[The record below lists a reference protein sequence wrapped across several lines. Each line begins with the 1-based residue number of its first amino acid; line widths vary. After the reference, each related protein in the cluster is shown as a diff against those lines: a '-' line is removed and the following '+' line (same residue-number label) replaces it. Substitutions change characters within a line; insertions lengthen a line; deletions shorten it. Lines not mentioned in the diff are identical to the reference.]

1 MTETAQ
7 VARDKLVED
16 FSAVIADTEQLL
28 KSMAAVGGEQAKS
41 LRADL
46 EMKLIAA
53 REKLKQLEQDAL
65 HRTQA
70 AANATDEYVHE
81 HPWQSIAVA
90 ACVGAVAGLVV
101 GLVLNRR

>member
-1 MTETAQ
+1 MAETQ
-7 VARDKLVED
+7 MARDKLVED

-46 EMKLIAA
+46 EAKLFSA
-53 REKLKQLEQDAL
+53 RERLKELEQDA
-65 HRTQA
+65 RQRAQA
-70 AANATDEYVHE
+70 AAEEADAYVHE

>member
-1 MTETAQ
+1 MTETAPM
-7 VARDKLVED
+7 ARDKLMED

-46 EMKLIAA
+46 EAKLASA
-53 REKLKQLEQDAL
+53 RERLKELEQDARE
-65 HRTQA
+65 RTQA
-70 AANATDEYVHE
+70 AARAADEYVHE

-90 ACVGAVAGLVV
+90 ACAGAVAGLVV

>member
-1 MTETAQ
+1 MTETAHM
-7 VARDKLVED
+7 ARDKLVED

-46 EMKLIAA
+46 ESKLVSA
-53 REKLKQLEQDAL
+53 RERLKDLEEDAL
-65 HRTQA
+65 QRTRA
-70 AANATDEYVHE
+70 AAEATDAYVHE

-90 ACVGAVAGLVV
+90 ACVAGVAGLVV